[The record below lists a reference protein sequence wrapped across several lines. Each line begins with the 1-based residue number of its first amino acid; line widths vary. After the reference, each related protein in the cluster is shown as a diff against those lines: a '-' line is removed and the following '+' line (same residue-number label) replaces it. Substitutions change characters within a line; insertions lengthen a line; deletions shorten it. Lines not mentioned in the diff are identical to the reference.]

1 MQEKDNKSFEEA
13 LGRLEDI
20 VRLLENGKT
29 SLEDSLSV
37 FEEGIGLVK
46 YCNEKLTQAEQ
57 RVRVL
62 LQGEDGGMQEAD
74 FPSRD
79 QA

>member
-1 MQEKDNKSFEEA
+1 MQEMNNKSFEEA

-37 FEEGIGLVK
+37 FEEGISLVK

-62 LQGEDGGMQEAD
+62 LQGEDGDMQEAD
-74 FPSRD
+74 FPSHD
-79 QA
+79 QV